1 MLFRSTLPA
10 GQVAYNQLR
19 AQVDTLDTL
28 QGGGKNA
35 YTDRSTDVAA
45 SQNAMRQKLA
55 QMEKELLAKG
65 IDAKAEYDAPEPGEQ
80 QPSLMKQKYA
90 SANTP
95 KPAPAVQEA
104 LEQML
109 RIAGLR

>member
-1 MLFRSTLPA
+1 MPA
-10 GQVAYNQLR
+10 EQIAYNQLR
-19 AQVDTLDTL
+19 AQIDGLDSL
-28 QGGGKNA
+28 QAGGENT
-35 YTDRSTDVAA
+35 YSDQSPEVVA

-55 QMEKELLAKG
+55 QMEKALLAKG